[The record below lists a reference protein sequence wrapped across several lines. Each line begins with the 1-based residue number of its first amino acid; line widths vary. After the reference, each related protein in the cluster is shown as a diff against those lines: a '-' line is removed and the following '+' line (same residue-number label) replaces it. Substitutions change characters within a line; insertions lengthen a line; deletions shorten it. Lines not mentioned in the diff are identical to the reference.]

1 MKKQLELITEQP
13 NAEKTKI
20 VEFASSIFLRDGFH
34 KISMDSIASDL
45 HISKKTIYKYF
56 TSKEAL
62 VEAVVLNFISG
73 VSNKIDSVINFE
85 QDSLTKALKLFEIMV
100 SLAMKLSDNWLK
112 DVKIHTPELWEM
124 IDDFRTKRAFTA
136 LGNIIHQGQE
146 EGMIINKPA
155 ELIIHLF
162 VNSIRSIVNP
172 NFLYYQKFNY
182 KEAFQHSFE
191 ILFNGILTT
200 KGKKQFDKI
209 FSKVIQ

>member
-1 MKKQLELITEQP
+1 MKKLKKTNITLADSER
-13 NAEKTKI
+13 NKI
-20 VEFASSIFLRDGFH
+20 IEFASNKFLADGFY
-34 KISMDSIASDL
+34 KIPMDSISSEM
-45 HISKKTIYKYF
+45 HISKKTIYKF
-56 TSKEAL
+56 FSSKEEL

-73 VSNKIDSVINFE
+73 VSHKIEVVIETE
-85 QDSLTKALKLFEIMV
+85 QDSLTKAVKLFEIMTSV
-100 SLAMKLSDNWLK
+100 AMRLSDSWVK
-112 DVKIHTPELWEM
+112 DIKIHLPELWER
-124 IDDFRTKRAFTA
+124 IDEFRTKRAYSV
-136 LGNIIHQGQE
+136 LSNIIHLGQE
-146 EGMIINKPA
+146 EGMIIDKPA

-191 ILFNGILTT
+191 ILFNGILTP

>member
-1 MKKQLELITEQP
+1 
-13 NAEKTKI
+13 
-20 VEFASSIFLRDGFH
+20 
-34 KISMDSIASDL
+34 MDSIASDL